1 MRITSSITSAS
12 RVTKELI
19 ALDPGLRMLF
29 VGCNNKNDTIID
41 CSGKSYYHDA
51 GINRINDKQRRH
63 YNKDEDVLSYIR
75 NMPIG
80 KTNDISEFCKHLK
93 YSLNKLD
100 KVLEFHYKNPF
111 RKWHFT
117 KYILEKKKIN
127 ELCQLISKKQNINEQ
142 SKVVVGFGAV
152 YQ

>member
-1 MRITSSITSAS
+1 
-12 RVTKELI
+12 
-19 ALDPGLRMLF
+19 MLF

-63 YNKDEDVLSYIR
+63 YNKDEMVLSYIR

-80 KTNDISEFCKHLK
+80 KTNDITEFCKHLS
-93 YSLNKLD
+93 YCLNKLD

-127 ELCQLISKKQNINEQ
+127 ELCQLISKNKTLMTQV
-142 SKVVVGFGAV
+142 K
-152 YQ
+152 